1 MSNQDFPKIIK
12 EISLA
17 HLKRIDVAL
26 EGNWNST
33 VSTVWSR
40 EKGFLG
46 FSHIVQSDSKYIPSL
61 ELYFEDSWI
70 GIHCYKRIDD
80 LNIFDEKFTFKIIEF
95 IENKV
100 G

>member
-33 VSTVWSR
+33 VSTVWS
-40 EKGFLG
+40 EKKASSVFL
-46 FSHIVQSDSKYIPSL
+46 I
-61 ELYFEDSWI
+61 LYNLI
-70 GIHCYKRIDD
+70 
-80 LNIFDEKFTFKIIEF
+80 LNISPVWNFILKI
-95 IENKV
+95 V
-100 G
+100 GLEYIVTKE